1 MVDIRDEE
9 LKGID
14 EELEALMKAGVHV
27 GHARSKTHPA
37 MRPFIF
43 TTRNNVQ
50 IIDVTK
56 TKEFLTKAEVFLK
69 GVTARGGL
77 VLWVGTRPSARA
89 AVEGSAEK
97 TEMPFVSVR
106 WTGGLLTNYKVIAKR
121 VADMEDIEKREASGD
136 LEKYTKQERARI
148 MEEHASLVK
157 VHNGL
162 RRLKRLPDAI
172 IVIDTLQDHLA
183 VAEANKLKIPVVA
196 LCDSNANPNLI
207 QYPIPSND
215 DARLAVDYM
224 SERLAEALLLGREEA
239 KRAQALAKEREIA
252 VAAEKAAELAA
263 GAGEGK

>member
-1 MVDIRDEE
+1 MTDISQEEFKMGDEE
-9 LKGID
+9 LQ
-14 EELEALMKAGVHV
+14 ALMKAGVHV
-27 GHARSKTHPA
+27 GHNRSKTHPA

-56 TKEFLTKAEVFLK
+56 TKEFLAKAEAFLK
-69 GVTARGGL
+69 SVTARGGL

-89 AVEGSAEK
+89 AVEGAAQK

-106 WTGGLLTNYKVIAKR
+106 WTGGLLTNYRVIAKR
-121 VADMEDIEKREASGD
+121 VADMEDIEKRTANGD

-148 MEEHASLVK
+148 MEEHESLVRI
-157 VHNGL
+157 HNGL

-183 VAEANKLKIPVVA
+183 VQEANKLRIPVVA
-196 LCDSNANPNLI
+196 LCDSNANPNLA

-215 DARLAVDYM
+215 DAKLAVEYM
-224 SERLAEALLLGREEA
+224 SDRLAEALVQGRAEA
-239 KRAQALAKEREIA
+239 KRLEALAKEKEKE
-252 VAAEKAAELAA
+252 AAETASAT
-263 GAGEGK
+263 EG

>member
-1 MVDIRDEE
+1 MTIMAEIIDEDLKGTDEE
-9 LKGID
+9 LQ
-14 EELEALMKAGVHV
+14 ALMKAGVHV

-56 TKEFLTKAEVFLK
+56 TKEFLLKAEAFLK
-69 GVTARGGL
+69 SVTARGGL

-89 AVEGSAEK
+89 AVEGAAEK

-106 WTGGLLTNYKVIAKR
+106 WTGGLLTNFKVIAKR
-121 VADMEDIEKREASGD
+121 VADMEDIEKRDSNGD

-157 VHNGL
+157 IHNGL
-162 RRLKRLPDAI
+162 RRLKRLPDALV
-172 IVIDTLQDHLA
+172 VIDTLQDHLA

-196 LCDSNANPNLI
+196 LCDSNANPNLV
-207 QYPIPSND
+207 QYPVPSND

-224 SERLAEALLLGREEA
+224 SERLAEALLEGREEA
-239 KRAQALAKEREIA
+239 KRVQAAAKEKEAA
-252 VAAEKAAELAA
+252 VAAATAAELAK
-263 GAGEGK
+263 ET